1 MSLKSF
7 HLVFVTVSTLLFA
20 FLAIWSFVLSPEP
33 SAINTTLGYVGVTGI
48 VLMQVYGVYFY
59 RKAKQI
65 HI

>member
-1 MSLKSF
+1 
-7 HLVFVTVSTLLFA
+7 LFA

-48 VLMQVYGVYFY
+48 ILMQVYGVYFY